1 MIRGTRVP
9 LRTVLASL
17 VAGDSPE
24 QIVAAFPVLNTEDVR
39 AAIAY
44 AASSAAED
52 LPYLGMPAA

>member
-17 VAGDSPE
+17 AAGDSPE